1 MLKFLLFATICAL
14 GYRLVRSLGGSGGKT
29 DDQVVDAEFTE
40 IEESDQETP
49 T

>member
-1 MLKFLLFATICAL
+1 MLNVLLFATICAL
-14 GYRLVRSLGGSGGKT
+14 GYRLVRSLGGSGDKT

-49 T
+49 S

>member
-14 GYRLVRSLGGSGGKT
+14 GYRLVRSFGGSGDKT

-49 T
+49 S